1 MTSIT
6 FAESHGC
13 GGAELSGNRIALAQG
28 GFAAL
33 MLAELG
39 LPELGLPELG
49 LPEPGLPE
57 PGLPA
62 PGLPAPIWVERRWH
76 EFLD

>member
-1 MTSIT
+1 MTSIP

-33 MLAELG
+33 ILSGLG
-39 LPELGLPELG
+39 LPGLG
-49 LPEPGLPE
+49 LPEPSLPE
-57 PGLPA
+57 SGLPA
-62 PGLPAPIWVERRWH
+62 PMWVERRWH